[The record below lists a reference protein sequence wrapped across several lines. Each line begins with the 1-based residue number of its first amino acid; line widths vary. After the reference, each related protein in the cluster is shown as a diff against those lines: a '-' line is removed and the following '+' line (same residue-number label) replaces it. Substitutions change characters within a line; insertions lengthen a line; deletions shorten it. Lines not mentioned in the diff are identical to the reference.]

1 MTDDSRFTS
10 VYVARPG
17 DLWDKHR
24 KYDFG
29 IVVRF
34 LGRTPGFKYPQF
46 EVWVRIQ
53 TKYVEHLSQ
62 IFVNTHQDVGNVRSR
77 KQVNFEKTQIYSIG
91 HRDVHSVC
99 TQARCVQR

>member
-46 EVWVRIQ
+46 EVWVPDTNEVRRAFI
-53 TKYVEHLSQ
+53 TDIRKYS
-62 IFVNTHQDVGNVRSR
+62 SR
-77 KQVNFEKTQIYSIG
+77 RRKRKK
-91 HRDVHSVC
+91 
-99 TQARCVQR
+99 